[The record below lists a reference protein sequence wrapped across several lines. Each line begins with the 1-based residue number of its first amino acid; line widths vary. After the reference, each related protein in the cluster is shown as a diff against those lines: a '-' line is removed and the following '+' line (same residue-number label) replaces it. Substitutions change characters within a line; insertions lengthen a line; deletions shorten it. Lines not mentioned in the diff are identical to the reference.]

1 MMHADPH
8 DRRDIEQTQLLL
20 LRHLLNALIPA
31 NPFYAPRLAAAG
43 ITPGVTDLGAF
54 RARCPLTTKVQ
65 LANDQRVHPPYG
77 SNLTYPI
84 DRYTRFH
91 QTSGTT
97 AAPMRWLDTIESW
110 QAQLDCWKQVY
121 EAAGVRGEDRIY
133 FAFSFGPFLGFWSA
147 FEAATQLGSLC
158 IPGGG
163 LTSLAR
169 LHMILDNRATILC
182 CTPTY
187 AMRLAEV
194 AQQHDLKLSDAA
206 VRTIIV
212 AGEGGGS
219 IPAVRQRI
227 SELWHGARV
236 FDHHGMTE
244 VGPVTYED
252 PKRPGVLRVIES
264 SYLAEVINPD
274 SGQPVAHGRVGELV
288 LTTLTRLGSPL
299 LRYRTGDLVK
309 PVYVADDD
317 TPGIHHLAFE
327 GGILGRSDDMLLVR
341 GVNVYPSAIDQIMR
355 ARAGLAEYRVEVNHQ
370 GTLAELAIT
379 IEPKPDVEAEALQRA
394 IISDLRQ
401 ALNLRIDVHTVAPG
415 ELPRFE
421 FKARRWIRKS

>member
-1 MMHADPH
+1 MMQADPL
-8 DRRDIEQTQLLL
+8 DRRNVEQAQLPL
-20 LRHLLNALIPA
+20 LRHLLDALIPA

-43 ITPGVTDLGAF
+43 ITPGVADLETF
-54 RARCPLTTKVQ
+54 RQRCPLTDKSE
-65 LANDQRVHPPYG
+65 LADDQRAHPPYG
-77 SNLTYPI
+77 TNLTYPI
-84 DRYTRFH
+84 EQYTRFN

-110 QAQLDCWKQVY
+110 QALLDCWKQVY
-121 EAAGVRGEDRIY
+121 EAAGVRDDDRLY
-133 FAFSFGPFLGFWSA
+133 FAFSFGPFLGFWTA
-147 FEAATQLGSLC
+147 FEAATQLGRLC

-194 AQQHDLKLSDAA
+194 AQQHDLKLTDAA

-219 IPAVRQRI
+219 IPAVRKRLGD
-227 SELWHGARV
+227 LWNGARV

-252 PKRPGVLRVIES
+252 PHRPGVLRVIES

-309 PVYVADDD
+309 PIYVADDNM
-317 TPGIHHLAFE
+317 PGDHLAFE
-327 GGILGRSDDMLLVR
+327 GGILGRCDDMLLVR
-341 GVNVYPSAIDQIMR
+341 GVNVYPSAIDQLLR
-355 ARAGLAEYRVEVNHQ
+355 AHAGLAEYRVQVDHH
-370 GTLAELAIT
+370 GTLTELAIT
-379 IEPKPDVEAEALQRA
+379 VEPQPGVDVEGLRRA
-394 IISDLRQ
+394 IVSDLRQ
-401 ALNLRIDVHTVAPG
+401 AMNLRIDVHTAAPG

-421 FKARRWIRKS
+421 MKARRWIRKS

>member
-1 MMHADPH
+1 MMHADSH
-8 DRRDIEQTQLLL
+8 DRRGVEQAQLLL

-31 NPFYAPRLAAAG
+31 NPFYAPRLEAAG
-43 ITPGVTDLGAF
+43 ITAGVKDLATF
-54 RARCPLTTKVQ
+54 CERCPLTEKDQ
-65 LANDQRVHPPYG
+65 LATDQRAHPPYG
-77 SNLTYPI
+77 TNLTYPI
-84 DRYTRFH
+84 TQYTRFN

-121 EAAGVRGEDRIY
+121 EAAGVNSDDRVY
-133 FAFSFGPFLGFWSA
+133 FAFSFGPFLGFWTA
-147 FEAATQLGSLC
+147 FEAATQLGCMC

-163 LTSLAR
+163 LSSLAR

-194 AQQHDLKLSDAA
+194 AQQNHLNLADSA
-206 VRTIIV
+206 VRLIIV

-219 IPAVRQRI
+219 LPAVRKRI
-227 SELWHGARV
+227 SDLWHGASV

-252 PKRPGVLRVIES
+252 PNRPGVLRVIES

-274 SGQPVAHGRVGELV
+274 SGQPVAHGRIGELV

-309 PVYVADDD
+309 PIYVTDDQSPD
-317 TPGIHHLAFE
+317 HHLAFE
-327 GGILGRSDDMLLVR
+327 GGILGRCDDMLLVR

-355 ARAGLAEYRVEVNHQ
+355 AQAGLAEYRVQVDHHR
-370 GTLAELAIT
+370 TMAELAIT
-379 IEPKPDVEAEALQRA
+379 IEPTPDADAESLRA
-394 IISDLRQ
+394 TVISDLRQ
-401 ALNLRIDVHTVAPG
+401 ALNLRIDVHTASPG

-421 FKARRWIRKS
+421 MKARRWIRKS